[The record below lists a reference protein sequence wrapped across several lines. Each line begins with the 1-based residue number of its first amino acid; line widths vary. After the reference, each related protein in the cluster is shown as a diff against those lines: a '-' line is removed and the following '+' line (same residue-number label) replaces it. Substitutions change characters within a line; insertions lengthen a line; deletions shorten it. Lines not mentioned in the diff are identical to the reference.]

1 MWNVIS
7 LILCSTRPL
16 NCQLFYC
23 GCALELLYDCW
34 FYNINT
40 QIRGFQT
47 ILQHFNTMLADGAEI
62 EKSMN
67 LDEEHN
73 GNKQGV

>member
-7 LILCSTRPL
+7 LILCNTRPL

-23 GCALELLYDCW
+23 GCALALLYDCW

-40 QIRGFQT
+40 QIRGFQMLVCFVRVQYMN
-47 ILQHFNTMLADGAEI
+47 INQEHFLTKLINAC
-62 EKSMN
+62 
-67 LDEEHN
+67 
-73 GNKQGV
+73 